1 MAGSYKN
8 IPVPTPTQNPVP
20 SSDIRDHVFAGAKL
34 DEEASS
40 TTAETYID
48 RLGRDHQTNYGRKV
62 LFNKLLEL
70 LKEEG
75 EEAITAIGWQELGD
89 WSVGLQITN
98 RNQIV
103 NYNGSWYKFLG
114 ELPHTIAGDSP
125 ENDGGIWSSS
135 NTSGVWSNIGDAAL
149 RNELHALTG
158 ASLIGG
164 LGFISPEMF
173 GAKGD
178 GSTDDTAAFQLSLDA
193 WAQHP
198 GVEFRALGIY
208 VLSSPLNIIS
218 PAQGS
223 RCTINTLV
231 QSSSWTDDSSL
242 FSRTGC
248 LINLDVGTSG
258 SAMWGSILH
267 VECLRGI
274 SSPTTPTDFKIHGI
288 RNLGW
293 QQCEISVG
301 LGTGFISIVN
311 IVNSKN
317 TTPTVRYK
325 LRMGRT
331 NLFNFLAPTYI
342 TNMYEGCVFET
353 MWSSGGQFGTEVL
366 GQGSTYTHIRG
377 GSADFAGDHLSFV
390 AVTATPGNLT
400 LGQEVYLNG
409 SLIGWSIGLYYKESD
424 SKTYLIIGEKNTI
437 ANSTGSASSSAMSAG
452 SVITIGSASYTVS
465 SVVGGNNS
473 HTTSRFLPTAICIA
487 PTTQT
492 IVRWKIERDYDS
504 GTCFPSALYWADARV
519 DTANEVVRIGT
530 PLPLSC
536 RFGSGITNGQLSLIG
551 SRYATQLSVSNL
563 NINSAGGF
571 STARHGSIWRFTG
584 TSTVLVSDGTSTTT
598 QAFTLASLGAGQITG
613 RISGRATDPATDTVA
628 LWELTGFGINADG
641 SLALDKWVVHWIGG
655 NTFYILKTQSG
666 TSFSL
671 SSSVDSGGAGVLLL
685 TGGMS
690 AAQAATGASWQYRI
704 TAVRTFML

>member
-1 MAGSYKN
+1 MTTYKTGNPLGSSAVKDLFDN
-8 IPVPTPTQNPVP
+8 AENLDHFENDRSNETWENRFGVPGKTRYGMEQEHDRQI
-20 SSDIRDHVFAGAKL
+20 SSQEARFQQFLLSSGYVF
-34 DEEASS
+34 
-40 TTAETYID
+40 
-48 RLGRDHQTNYGRKV
+48 
-62 LFNKLLEL
+62 
-70 LKEEG
+70 
-75 EEAITAIGWQELGD
+75 LGD
-89 WSVGLQITN
+89 YQDGPFQFGA
-98 RNQIV
+98 RNQYIRYDNQYYRLNAATDV
-103 NYNGSWYKFLG
+103 GFTTTGTDATSFASDVTHFALMD
-114 ELPHTIAGDSP
+114 GD
-125 ENDGGIWSSS
+125 
-135 NTSGVWSNIGDAAL
+135 TL
-149 RNELHALTG
+149 RQNLAALTG
-158 ASLIGG
+158 SSLIGG

-178 GSTDDTAAFQLSLDA
+178 GTTDDTEAFQSSLDA
-193 WAQHP
+193 WVQRP
-198 GVEFRALGIY
+198 GVEFRALGVY
-208 VLSSPLNIIS
+208 VLSSPLTVIS

-258 SAMWGSILH
+258 SNMWGSVLH

-274 SSPTTPTDFKIHGI
+274 SSSTTPTDFKIHGI

-311 IVNSKN
+311 IVNSKS

-325 LRMGRT
+325 LRMGRN
-331 NLFNFLAPTYI
+331 NLFNFLAPTYT

-353 MWSSGGQFGTEVL
+353 MWSAGGHFGTEVL

-377 GSADFAGDHLSFV
+377 GSADFAGSYLSFV
-390 AVTATPGNLT
+390 AVTATPENLT

-409 SLIGWSIGLYYKESD
+409 ALIGWSIGLYYKESD

-437 ANSTGSASSSAMSAG
+437 ADSTGSAASSAMSAG
-452 SVITIGSASYTVS
+452 SVITIGSTSYTVS
-465 SVVGGNNS
+465 SLFGGNNS
-473 HTTSRFLPTAICIA
+473 HTTARFLPTAICIA

-504 GTCFPSALYWADARV
+504 GTCFPSAVYWADSRV
-519 DTANEVVRIGT
+519 DTANEVVRINT

-536 RFGSGITNGQLSLIG
+536 RFDGRITSGRLTLAG
-551 SRYATQLSVSNL
+551 SRFATQLSVSNL
-563 NINSAGGF
+563 HINSAGGF
-571 STARHGSIWRFTG
+571 STARHGSVWKFTG
-584 TSTVLVSDGTSTTT
+584 IKTVLVSDGTSTTT
-598 QAFTLASLGAGQITG
+598 QAFTLADLGAGQITG
-613 RISGRATDPATDTVA
+613 RIFGRSTDPATDTIA

-641 SLALDKWVVHWIGG
+641 SLALDKWVVHWGGG

-690 AAQAATGASWQYRI
+690 TVQAEVGASWQYRI